1 MAALPKRDL
10 LAQLED
16 NNLKQISA
24 SDVSSIVTTMYQP
37 TLIYYGR
44 LDDNVNSSVGATC
57 IDYYFNPDYFQKK
70 GYDGNTSGK
79 TLTDVSQ
86 TYQFTHLGTGIPNG
100 WSAVSNVTNINTSES
115 AGEGLKMMV
124 FGAGGVVTD
133 YQVVVQGGGYRS
145 GPVNGAKPGDE
156 LRIEVAGSTTNPT
169 IRYRGVIRFISNNIY
184 GMTFNADNGYHTQIN
199 TIPNMVPY
207 SINGSD
213 DIDDLW
219 CRIGDL
225 SGPTNPAYTNPNI
238 LTAKAGYGTNQ
249 FAMNISLWRINGA

>member
-1 MAALPKRDL
+1 MASLPKRDL
-10 LAQLED
+10 LAQLAD
-16 NNLKQISA
+16 NNSKQISA
-24 SDVSSIVTTMYQP
+24 TDVSSIVTTMYQP

-70 GYDGNTSGK
+70 GFDGNTGGK
-79 TLTDVSQ
+79 ALTDISQ
-86 TYQFTHLGTGIPNG
+86 TYQFTNLGTGIPDG
-100 WSAVSNVTNINTSES
+100 WSAPSAVNNMNTADS
-115 AGEGLKMMV
+115 AGEGLQIMV

-133 YQVVVQGGGYRS
+133 YQIVVQGGGYRS
-145 GPVNGAKPGDE
+145 GPTNGAKPGDE
-156 LRIEVAGSTTNPT
+156 LRIIVNNSTSNPT
-169 IRYRGVIRFISNNIY
+169 IRYRGVIRFISNNVY
-184 GMTFNADNGYHTQIN
+184 GMTFNADNGFHTQIN

-207 SINGSD
+207 DINGSE
-213 DIDDLW
+213 DIDDLF

-225 SGPTNPAYTNPNI
+225 SGLPNPGYTNHNR

>member
-70 GYDGNTSGK
+70 GYDGDVGGK
-79 TLTDVSQ
+79 ALTDISQ
-86 TYQFTHLGTGIPNG
+86 TYQFLTLGAGIPNG
-100 WSAVSNVTNINTSES
+100 WSGPHDVLNVNSSES

-124 FGAGGVVTD
+124 FGQNGGVTD

-156 LRIEVAGSTTNPT
+156 LRINVGTTEPT
-169 IRYRGVIRFISNNIY
+169 IRYRGVIRFISGSTY
-184 GMTFNADNGYHTQIN
+184 GMTWNVDNSYHTQIN

-207 SINGSD
+207 SLNSG
-213 DIDDLW
+213 DIDKLY

-225 SGPTNPAYTNPNI
+225 SGPTNPGYSNNNI
-238 LTAKAGYGTNQ
+238 LTARAGYGSNY
-249 FAMNISLWRINGA
+249 FPMNITLWRINGA

>member
-16 NNLKQISA
+16 NTSKQISA

-44 LDDNVNSSVGATC
+44 LEDAVGATC

-70 GYDGNTSGK
+70 GYDGNTGGK
-79 TLTDVSQ
+79 ALTDISQ
-86 TYQFTHLGTGIPNG
+86 TYQFTDLGSGIPDG
-100 WSAVSNVTNINTSES
+100 WSAPCTVNNINPADS
-115 AGEGLKMMV
+115 AGEGLTIMV

-133 YQVVVQGGGYRS
+133 YQIVTQGGGYRS
-145 GPVNGAKPGDE
+145 GLASSSKPGDE
-156 LRIEVAGSTTNPT
+156 LRVIVNGATSSPT
-169 IRYRGVIRFISNNIY
+169 IRYRGVIRFISTNIY
-184 GMTFNADNGYHTQIN
+184 GMTFNADNGNHTQIN

-207 SINGSD
+207 SISGSD

-225 SGPTNPAYTNPNI
+225 SSLPNPVYSNPNI
-238 LTAKAGYGTNQ
+238 LTAKAGYGSNQ

>member
-16 NNLKQISA
+16 NTSKQISA

-44 LDDNVNSSVGATC
+44 LEDAVGATC

-70 GYDGNTSGK
+70 GYDGNTGGK
-79 TLTDVSQ
+79 ALTDISQ
-86 TYQFTHLGTGIPNG
+86 TYQFTDLGSGIPDG
-100 WSAVSNVTNINTSES
+100 WSAPCTVNNINPADS
-115 AGEGLKMMV
+115 AGEGLTIMV

-133 YQVVVQGGGYRS
+133 YQIVTQGGGYRS
-145 GPVNGAKPGDE
+145 GLSSSSKPGDE
-156 LRIEVAGSTTNPT
+156 LRVIVNGATSNPT

-184 GMTFNADNGYHTQIN
+184 GMTFNVDNGDHTQIN
-199 TIPNMVPY
+199 TIPSMVPY
-207 SINGSD
+207 SLSGSD
-213 DIDDLW
+213 DIDDLF
-219 CRIGDL
+219 CRVGDL
-225 SGPTNPAYTNPNI
+225 SSLPNPSYSSNNI
-238 LTAKAGYGTNQ
+238 LTAKAGYGSNQ

>member
-1 MAALPKRDL
+1 MASLPKRDL
-10 LAQLED
+10 LAQLAD
-16 NNLKQISA
+16 NNSKQISA
-24 SDVSSIVTTMYQP
+24 TDVSSIVTTMYQP

-44 LDDNVNSSVGATC
+44 LDDNVGSSVGATC

-79 TLTDVSQ
+79 ALTDISQ
-86 TYQFTHLGTGIPNG
+86 TYQFTNLGTGIPNG
-100 WSAVSNVTNINTSES
+100 WSAPHNVLNVNSSES

-124 FGAGGVVTD
+124 YGLNGGVTD

-145 GPVNGAKPGDE
+145 GPTSGSKPGDQ
-156 LRIEVAGSTTNPT
+156 LRINVGTTEPT

-184 GMTFNADNGYHTQIN
+184 GMTFNADNGNHTQIN

-225 SGPTNPAYTNPNI
+225 SGPTNPVYTNPNI
-238 LTAKAGYGTNQ
+238 LTAKAGYGSNQ